1 MEKSG
6 STKGRVDIFLA
17 CCFFFLGM
25 YEEADEA
32 AQKADETPLKNRVL
46 FHVAHKLGD
55 EKRLMTHH
63 QKLQVGGQYGNVR
76 LSERTGG

>member
-1 MEKSG
+1 
-6 STKGRVDIFLA
+6 
-17 CCFFFLGM
+17 M

-32 AQKADETPLKNRVL
+32 AQKAEETPLKNRVL

-63 QKLQVGGQYGNVR
+63 QKLQVNIR
-76 LSERTGG
+76 LFEDNAKSCSMLTPEWESVY